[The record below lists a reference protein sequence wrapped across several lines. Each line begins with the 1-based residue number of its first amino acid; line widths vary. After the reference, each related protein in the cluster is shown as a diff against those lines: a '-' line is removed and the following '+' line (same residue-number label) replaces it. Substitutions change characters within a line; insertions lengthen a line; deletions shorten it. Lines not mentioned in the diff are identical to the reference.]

1 MKVVA
6 FNGSPRKNGNTY
18 HALKTVCQV
27 LEQNGIETE
36 IVQVGGKL
44 LWGCQG
50 CNSCRENP
58 EHRCILGDD
67 GMNGFFDKMVEADG
81 ILIGSPV
88 YYGNVSTETKALI
101 DRCGMLAG
109 ANGAAL
115 KRKVGAPVIAVRRA
129 GSNFTYAAI
138 NYFFGISQMIIPTS
152 RYWNMTLA
160 LNEGD
165 YEKDAEGI
173 ETFRVLGEN
182 MAWLLKKLE
191 D

>member
-1 MKVVA
+1 MA
-6 FNGSPRKNGNTY
+6 FLTKWWRPTASSSGR
-18 HALKTVCQV
+18 
-27 LEQNGIETE
+27 
-36 IVQVGGKL
+36 
-44 LWGCQG
+44 
-50 CNSCRENP
+50 
-58 EHRCILGDD
+58 RCIT
-67 GMNGFFDKMVEADG
+67 AT
-81 ILIGSPV
+81 SPPRP
-88 YYGNVSTETKALI
+88 GERI

-165 YEKDAEGI
+165 GDEKDAEGI

>member
-1 MKVVA
+1 
-6 FNGSPRKNGNTY
+6 
-18 HALKTVCQV
+18 
-27 LEQNGIETE
+27 
-36 IVQVGGKL
+36 
-44 LWGCQG
+44 
-50 CNSCRENP
+50 
-58 EHRCILGDD
+58 
-67 GMNGFFDKMVEADG
+67 MVEADG

>member
-1 MKVVA
+1 M
-6 FNGSPRKNGNTY
+6 
-18 HALKTVCQV
+18 
-27 LEQNGIETE
+27 
-36 IVQVGGKL
+36 GGKL

-50 CNSCRENP
+50 CNGCRENP

-101 DRCGMLAG
+101 DRGGM
-109 ANGAAL
+109 
-115 KRKVGAPVIAVRRA
+115 VGWGQRRGPQAEGGRPSHRRA
-129 GSNFTYAAI
+129 GGRVPTSPMRPSTTS
-138 NYFFGISQMIIPTS
+138 FGTSQMIIPTS

-173 ETFRVLGEN
+173 ETFRCWGKT
-182 MAWLLKKLE
+182 WPGC
-191 D
+191 